1 MKEILMYKQP
11 AGNWKEALPL
21 GNGRLGA
28 MDFGGAWRETLQLD
42 ESTYWSGEASEEN
55 NRADSR
61 ELLAQIREALLE
73 EDYERADELGHGF
86 VGNKNNYGTNLPV
99 GNFYIDCFPEGR
111 PEKEWEEA
119 AGADTVTDFVRRLYL
134 EEARS
139 EVSFKAGGSTYR
151 REVFLSNPAQAA
163 VIHMDTRPGK
173 PFALRIRFE
182 GIASRVGITEERQQ
196 DYLIRGQARETLHS
210 DGLTGVNLAGR
221 IRVVTDGYHH
231 LEESGI
237 WVENA
242 TRATLL
248 VDLETDMFQP
258 DPEET
263 AGRRLEEEIGRA
275 HV

>member
-1 MKEILMYKQP
+1 
-11 AGNWKEALPL
+11 
-21 GNGRLGA
+21 

-86 VGNKNNYGTNLPV
+86 VGNKNNLRYESACGEFLYRLFPGRKTGKELGGSGRSGYGY
-99 GNFYIDCFPEGR
+99 G
-111 PEKEWEEA
+111 
-119 AGADTVTDFVRRLYL
+119 FVRRLYL

-196 DYLIRGQARETLHS
+196 DYLIRGQAGKHCT
-210 DGLTGVNLAGR
+210 
-221 IRVVTDGYHH
+221 VTILPVSIWPGG
-231 LEESGI
+231 SG
-237 WVENA
+237 
-242 TRATLL
+242 
-248 VDLETDMFQP
+248 
-258 DPEET
+258 
-263 AGRRLEEEIGRA
+263 
-275 HV
+275 

>member
-99 GNFYIDCFPEGR
+99 GNFISIVSRKEDRKRNGRKR
-111 PEKEWEEA
+111 PE
-119 AGADTVTDFVRRLYL
+119 RIR
-134 EEARS
+134 
-139 EVSFKAGGSTYR
+139 
-151 REVFLSNPAQAA
+151 
-163 VIHMDTRPGK
+163 
-173 PFALRIRFE
+173 LRIL
-182 GIASRVGITEERQQ
+182 S
-196 DYLIRGQARETLHS
+196 
-210 DGLTGVNLAGR
+210 AGC
-221 IRVVTDGYHH
+221 T
-231 LEESGI
+231 
-237 WVENA
+237 
-242 TRATLL
+242 
-248 VDLETDMFQP
+248 
-258 DPEET
+258 
-263 AGRRLEEEIGRA
+263 
-275 HV
+275 